1 MKPDISPEQQT
12 EHNRAAFESGMPPAR
27 SSTRMGHYESP
38 PPGREQNRR
47 RTEAQRKWRPNLPNA
62 GKAEREDLD
71 RLRQFCRDESL
82 DIILREAASH
92 YAEALEKCLPR
103 QHRIRIGQ
111 QRVTLPGCYYSRKPL
126 TPTRN
131 ARLFNAVTELLVA
144 AMVEQDG
151 LKSWLAQYFLGG
163 IPAPVSNFKMDC
175 LGLVR
180 GADGHVTRLVRFMN
194 TNGETSEGHE
204 VGGTDVLPN
213 KMYSTSGRFKT
224 FARSKGNFIWYGRLR
239 ELLLLHWDVTEQ
251 VAYRDL
257 RLVQGY
263 GWHEIPTR
271 EDDEQEVSIPGQKG
285 QHGLW
290 IYEGYAKTTDGRVLP
305 ADKDGIIW
313 FEGHGYALSRTGRER
328 EYIQHRP
335 PTGAQRSIV

>member
-1 MKPDISPEQQT
+1 
-12 EHNRAAFESGMPPAR
+12 
-27 SSTRMGHYESP
+27 
-38 PPGREQNRR
+38 
-47 RTEAQRKWRPNLPNA
+47 
-62 GKAEREDLD
+62 
-71 RLRQFCRDESL
+71 
-82 DIILREAASH
+82 
-92 YAEALEKCLPR
+92 
-103 QHRIRIGQ
+103 
-111 QRVTLPGCYYSRKPL
+111 
-126 TPTRN
+126 
-131 ARLFNAVTELLVA
+131 
-144 AMVEQDG
+144 
-151 LKSWLAQYFLGG
+151 
-163 IPAPVSNFKMDC
+163 
-175 LGLVR
+175 
-180 GADGHVTRLVRFMN
+180 MN